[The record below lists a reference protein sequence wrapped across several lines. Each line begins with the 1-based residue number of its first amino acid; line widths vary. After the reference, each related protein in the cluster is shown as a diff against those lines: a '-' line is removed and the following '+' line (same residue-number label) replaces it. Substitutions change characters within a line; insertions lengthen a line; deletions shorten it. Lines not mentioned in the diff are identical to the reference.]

1 VKRRVLAVALAVLL
15 ALIGIVA
22 VLTYVH
28 KANERAI
35 AGLKAVTVLAASQ
48 PIPAGTSASAAQSG
62 GLLTSEKLPL
72 SSVPSGYLSSVTPD
86 IAHLVTSSPMQPGQL
101 LLRPMLVS
109 AGHVTGTLA
118 IPQNMMAVSVEL
130 CLQAE
135 VAGYVQ
141 QGTHVAVFETYGAGG
156 GQSLQQS
163 CDATRQA
170 QGGAKTYTRIVL
182 PDVQVLSVAQGPG
195 SSQGSTAGSGTVQVN
210 AGASSPGAQGA
221 VFVTFAVTP
230 AQAQRLILVAQ
241 AGLPYLAM
249 LGTNSAIAPTLA
261 PAH

>member
-1 VKRRVLAVALAVLL
+1 MKRRVLTIALAVFL

-22 VLTYVH
+22 VLAYVH

-35 AGLKAVTVLAASQ
+35 AGLKAVTVLAAKQ
-48 PIPAGTSASAAQSG
+48 AIPAGTSASAAQSG
-62 GLLTSEKLPL
+62 GLLTREKLPL
-72 SSVPSGYLSSVTPD
+72 SSVPSGYVSSVTRD

-109 AGHVTGTLA
+109 AAHVTGSLA
-118 IPQNMMAVSVEL
+118 IPQNMVAVSVEL

-135 VAGYVQ
+135 VAGYVE
-141 QGTHVAVFETYGAGG
+141 QGTHVALFETYGTGG
-156 GQSLQQS
+156 SQSLQQT
-163 CDATRQA
+163 CGATRQV
-170 QGGAKTYTRIVL
+170 QGDAKVNTRLVL
-182 PDVQVLSVAQGPG
+182 PDVQVLSVAEGPG
-195 SSQGSTAGSGTVQVN
+195 SPLGATAGSGSVQVN
-210 AGASSPGAQGA
+210 AGAGSPGSEGA

-241 AGLPYLAM
+241 AGLPYLAL
-249 LGTNSAIAPTLA
+249 LGTNSGISPTLA